1 MSHSALFVGTF
12 EDLLSRQSM
21 ALIFDTTLVFK
32 FHNYQSVRN
41 GITITLMEED
51 ELFPDIDYKIGVR

>member
-1 MSHSALFVGTF
+1 
-12 EDLLSRQSM
+12 M
-21 ALIFDTTLVFK
+21 ALILDTTLVFK